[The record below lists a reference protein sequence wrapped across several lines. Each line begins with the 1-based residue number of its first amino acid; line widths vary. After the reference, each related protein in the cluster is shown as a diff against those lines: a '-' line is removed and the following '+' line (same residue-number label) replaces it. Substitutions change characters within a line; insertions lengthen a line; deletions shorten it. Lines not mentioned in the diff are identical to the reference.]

1 MEFIN
6 EEKIHSTL
14 EDKFVKDSDF
24 QKEVIQKAKEAK
36 FRGNNKELKRKALKP
51 DEIQSETEILVEQG
65 HRRILVVTGEQPYK
79 NKSEQMLNRVKEG
92 ERNIFF

>member
-1 MEFIN
+1 M
-6 EEKIHSTL
+6 
-14 EDKFVKDSDF
+14 
-24 QKEVIQKAKEAK
+24 
-36 FRGNNKELKRKALKP
+36 KP